1 MISFHRTFTPSPGA
15 MEFRPGQDY
24 FFISTSDP
32 ENLHQKSGGRCS
44 SHNMKVLF
52 KTAERKT
59 EKKESKQD
67 ISKQEVVIDETTLRG
82 RHVKPTIGS
91 DVINN
96 DVSKISFIGEDRIVE
111 LSRRPSQK
119 LDPTFYYP
127 IRQESVSD
135 DDDDIPQIETSENEV
150 FSNYRRQ
157 SRNEEDVKLEASR
170 MSSGVGVP
178 NSAFPISV
186 IFSSMIIVGFFQ

>member
-1 MISFHRTFTPSPGA
+1 

-32 ENLHQKSGGRCS
+32 QNLHQRSGGRCS

-52 KTAERKT
+52 KTAERKM
-59 EKKESKQD
+59 ERKNHKNDFSKQD
-67 ISKQEVVIDETTLRG
+67 VALDETTLK
-82 RHVKPTIGS
+82 VTKTAIES
-91 DVINN
+91 DAIDN
-96 DVSKISFIGEDRIVE
+96 DVSKVSFFEEARIVE
-111 LSRRPSQK
+111 LNRRPSQK

-127 IRQESVSD
+127 IRQESETD
-135 DDDDIPQIETSENEV
+135 DDDDDVPQIETSENEV

-170 MSSGVGVP
+170 MSSGVVCP
-178 NSAFPISV
+178 NSSFRIPVVLFASA
-186 IFSSMIIVGFFQ
+186 IIIAFFQ